1 MTDPKPNLSKA
12 AILANIEYYQN
23 LQEWHRQQLNYY
35 LKKEQEWIDE
45 LEKVVIAANNGESPA
60 L

>member
-1 MTDPKPNLSKA
+1 MTDPKPNLNKA
-12 AILANIEYYQN
+12 TILANIEYYQN

-45 LEKVVIAANNGESPA
+45 LENVVIAANNGESPA